1 MNAKHLFAFL
11 VCITSQALVRD
22 SFMREKV
29 GKDVNRN
36 QLKVMALK

>member
-1 MNAKHLFAFL
+1 MNAKDLFAFL
-11 VCITSQALVRD
+11 VCITFEALVKD

-29 GKDVNRN
+29 AKDVNRN